1 MAARGVRG
9 GAACGAWPGAR
20 LVAFRGPERDPTKIM
35 PVLVTQV
42 AYSAETLMHIQ
53 RWPSLRCCCWAAV
66 LLRCLGEDRNSFTF
80 EGTCLKKRALLKA
93 AEHPGKVLRA
103 GSVHPRRYA
112 TNTSPTGASESCEG
126 VGDCVHHDSQHTSA
140 LTQHTNSLQC
150 TFLWSSPFTVSKDG
164 DNFHGRAIRT
174 EKQYLI
180 LRVVRHPDPEAVNT
194 IGCME

>member
-1 MAARGVRG
+1 MWRLAWRSVGCIQG
-9 GAACGAWPGAR
+9 PGEGSDKNHACPCHAG
-20 LVAFRGPERDPTKIM
+20 
-35 PVLVTQV
+35 
-42 AYSAETLMHIQ
+42 SIQ
-53 RWPSLRCCCWAAV
+53 RRDSNAHSKVAV
-66 LLRCLGEDRNSFTF
+66 ASVLLLGGSALRCLGEDRNSFTF

-126 VGDCVHHDSQHTSA
+126 VGDCVHHNSQHTSA